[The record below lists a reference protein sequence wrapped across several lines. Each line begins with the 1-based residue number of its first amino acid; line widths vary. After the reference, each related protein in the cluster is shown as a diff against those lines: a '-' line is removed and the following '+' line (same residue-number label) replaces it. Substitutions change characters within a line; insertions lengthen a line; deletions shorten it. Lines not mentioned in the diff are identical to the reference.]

1 MACVSRCFISVW
13 FPGKNLQKL
22 EDSVVAALKNTCSV
36 GGLPWIAQVA
46 EGWSHQTAQGSIQ
59 RICGF
64 DGLALQISRGK
75 CYIVECYGTEWT
87 LQVLQIRCI
96 SWLHVRSARW
106 LVQPFFGPSHW
117 NFITEHEPYSYITSA
132 QSVSCPLC
140 SGGCY
145 VQ

>member
-22 EDSVVAALKNTCSV
+22 EVRSGSAQKHMFSR
-36 GGLPWIAQVA
+36 GIAMDCPGA

-59 RICGF
+59 RMCGF

-75 CYIVECYGTEWT
+75 CYIVEWYRNIMNLASFADKVHLMAACPICKMVG
-87 LQVLQIRCI
+87 
-96 SWLHVRSARW
+96 SA
-106 LVQPFFGPSHW
+106 FFGPSHW